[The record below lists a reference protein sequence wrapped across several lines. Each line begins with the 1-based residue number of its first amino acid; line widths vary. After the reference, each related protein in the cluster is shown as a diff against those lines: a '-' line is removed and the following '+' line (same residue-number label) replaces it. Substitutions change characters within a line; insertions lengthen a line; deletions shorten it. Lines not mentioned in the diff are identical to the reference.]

1 MTLPPPRYN
10 FIYGRLVTQPN
21 DIIGIIA
28 YARYKQQKIEWIGK
42 FKADHGGAEP
52 TQADLE
58 PFHTVTNTDTSI
70 DGYRLQ
76 AKEILD
82 EFISKSIAQASQD
95 IEDTYSD
102 AMQSELH
109 NIDARIAAATRPV
122 LFEVK
127 QAMRA
132 EIKAETP
139 GFLSGVWQNVI
150 ANIVI
155 LIITAVILL
164 VLWSLKY
171 GLIQTFGDAMGY
183 EIKNKPDTSAIQPAD
198 KP

>member
-42 FKADHGGAEP
+42 FKADHNGTDP
-52 TQADLE
+52 TESDLE

-70 DGYRLQ
+70 NGYRLQ

-82 EFISKSIAQASQD
+82 EFLSKSIEQATQE

-102 AMQSELH
+102 TMQSHLQ
-109 NIDARIAAATRPV
+109 NIDARITAAIRPV
-122 LFEVK
+122 LDNMK
-127 QAMRA
+127 QAIRA
-132 EIKAETP
+132 EVKAETP
-139 GFLSGVWQNVI
+139 GFWNGVTQNVI
-150 ANIVI
+150 ANFVI

-171 GLIQTFGDAMGY
+171 GFLQTMGDAMGY
-183 EIKNKPDTSAIQPAD
+183 DIKSKPDVTQSQSEG
-198 KP
+198 K

>member
-1 MTLPPPRYN
+1 MTLPPARYN

-42 FKADHGGAEP
+42 FKADHNGADPSES
-52 TQADLE
+52 DLE

-70 DGYRLQ
+70 NGYRLQ

-82 EFISKSIAQASQD
+82 EFISKSIEQASQE

-102 AMQSELH
+102 AMQSQLQ
-109 NIDARIAAATRPV
+109 NVDARIAAATRPM
-122 LFEVK
+122 LEDMKRAIRSEV
-127 QAMRA
+127 
-132 EIKAETP
+132 KAETP
-139 GFLSGVWQNVI
+139 GFWSGVTQNVI
-150 ANIVI
+150 ANFVI
-155 LIITAVILL
+155 LIITAIILL

-171 GLIQTFGDAMGY
+171 GFLQTVGDAMGY
-183 EIKNKPDTSAIQPAD
+183 DIKSKPEMTQSQPEA
-198 KP
+198 K